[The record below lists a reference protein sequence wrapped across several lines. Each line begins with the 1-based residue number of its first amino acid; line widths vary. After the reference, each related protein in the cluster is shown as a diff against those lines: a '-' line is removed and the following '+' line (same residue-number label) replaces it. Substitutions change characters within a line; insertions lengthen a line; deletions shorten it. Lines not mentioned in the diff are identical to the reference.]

1 MIDGTET
8 DDTDWQKKT
17 TPNEIVRQIC
27 PFKVAPPQ
35 VGGCRVSAE
44 YHRFQIVAFGQSRIS
59 ERRLITGTGLF
70 FSPMFV
76 RGTVGGDRQIGN
88 SWGRSLH
95 LCSIFVFGR
104 MTGAVMRL
112 RETLSHDMLFICL
125 DGHVFEM
132 ICFFTSRGVN

>member
-1 MIDGTET
+1 MFTQVGLRYREDPKKRALETYLSREGGEMIDGTET

-76 RGTVGGDRQIGN
+76 RGTVGGDR
-88 SWGRSLH
+88 
-95 LCSIFVFGR
+95 
-104 MTGAVMRL
+104 
-112 RETLSHDMLFICL
+112 
-125 DGHVFEM
+125 
-132 ICFFTSRGVN
+132 